1 MYFYCIFIHSFIGR
15 HLSFHILAIVNN
27 AAVNMK
33 MKISLQ
39 DPVFIAFGYIARSGV
54 SGQRNLL
61 FPC

>member
-1 MYFYCIFIHSFIGR
+1 M
-15 HLSFHILAIVNN
+15 AIVNN

-39 DPVFIAFGYIARSGV
+39 DPVFIAFGYIARNGA

-61 FPC
+61 SPCWGMVNMMSLVVPCAL